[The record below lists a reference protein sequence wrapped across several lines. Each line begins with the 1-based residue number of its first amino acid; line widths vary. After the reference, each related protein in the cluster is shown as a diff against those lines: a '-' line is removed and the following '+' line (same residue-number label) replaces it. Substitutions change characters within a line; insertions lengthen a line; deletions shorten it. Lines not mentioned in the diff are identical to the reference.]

1 MISLKKKMKN
11 IYIDIYP
18 NISKYTGQ
26 RGRHLNNL
34 LKNESLSHNPETIK
48 EESLLNNELESLPT
62 FSFKKEITGKGEGIS
77 LDLDLIGEWFSKN
90 IGKIIMFPNFLST
103 SKREFDYG
111 TFYLKITLSKQ
122 SNGKY
127 VGAMFNTN
135 SKEEEVL
142 FKSKSKFKITGV
154 KKREDKAYN
163 VFLEEVISEKHD
175 IIMYDRL
182 VEKEMNKANKVDNNI
197 NASDLGLIWRII
209 V

>member
-1 MISLKKKMKN
+1 
-11 IYIDIYP
+11 
-18 NISKYTGQ
+18 
-26 RGRHLNNL
+26 
-34 LKNESLSHNPETIK
+34 
-48 EESLLNNELESLPT
+48 
-62 FSFKKEITGKGEGIS
+62 
-77 LDLDLIGEWFSKN
+77 
-90 IGKIIMFPNFLST
+90 MFPNFLST

-209 V
+209 VKIDLSCVTINVENLKNLITFKLKLHNLTLTPKEMKESINK